1 VVLGGNAAAG
11 AKGKL
16 EAAYIVIA
24 EKKADYSG

>member
-1 VVLGGNAAAG
+1 VLGGNAAAG

-24 EKKADYSG
+24 EKKAG